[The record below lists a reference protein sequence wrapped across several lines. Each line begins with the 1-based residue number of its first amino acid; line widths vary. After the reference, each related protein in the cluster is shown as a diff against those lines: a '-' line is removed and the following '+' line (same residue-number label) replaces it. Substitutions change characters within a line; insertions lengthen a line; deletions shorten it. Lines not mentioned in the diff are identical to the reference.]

1 MDLASLPGCVHAAG
15 YPGLYVEFKED
26 VAKEAMGATKGTTP
40 KRNIGVLPR
49 WTPPEHAK
57 WSLVARILPL
67 HGQWRVICAALPAAK
82 PNRAASSLFYAHS
95 FRTVKKRKM
104 SHNSGG
110 LIYISPLADASHP
123 FLTGRLLSDSVSP
136 STRRA
141 REATLEV
148 RSRKLRGSRL
158 QQSTSPDVHGGVEVS
173 VHELTAFHGADCS
186 VQQKESSN

>member
-1 MDLASLPGCVHAAG
+1 MGNGESSAQHFLPLNRIAQLPACFM
-15 YPGLYVEFKED
+15 LILVEFKED

-110 LIYISPLADASHP
+110 LIYLP
-123 FLTGRLLSDSVSP
+123 
-136 STRRA
+136 TRR
-141 REATLEV
+141 RFPSFSD
-148 RSRKLRGSRL
+148 RSTAVGFSFPQHTSSPGSYPR
-158 QQSTSPDVHGGVEVS
+158 
-173 VHELTAFHGADCS
+173 
-186 VQQKESSN
+186 SSLA